1 MMEVKEQKYKMI
13 NNFITMDNETRK
25 SVERRLITRNVY
37 MFNIWKCFTITPVSL
52 NLNFQRVRKKKT
64 YENSFLFLDNY
75 NLYDV
80 LCAAWILSIKKS
92 T

>member
-1 MMEVKEQKYKMI
+1 MMMEVKEQKYKMI

-52 NLNFQRVRKKKT
+52 NLNFQRVRKKK
-64 YENSFLFLDNY
+64 
-75 NLYDV
+75 
-80 LCAAWILSIKKS
+80 KKNIRK
-92 T
+92 